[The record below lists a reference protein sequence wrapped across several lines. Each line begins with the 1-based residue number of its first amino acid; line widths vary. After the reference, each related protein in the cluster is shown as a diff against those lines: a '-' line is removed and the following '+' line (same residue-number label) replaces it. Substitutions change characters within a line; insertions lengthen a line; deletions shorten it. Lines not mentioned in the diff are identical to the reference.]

1 VEEPLRSCLLGHD
14 HGVLWRGRAVSLSP
28 GQRKDASRSAGAE
41 LAFYLLFWAY
51 KGIEVDLLYRLQS
64 HWFGN
69 HADLGTIARKVLVDQ
84 FVYNTIWSAPVSAL
98 AFLWKESAF
107 SWTAMKSK
115 LDFDFFTFSI
125 PVTLM
130 STWAVWI
137 PAVAIIYCL
146 PPPLQIPLFNLVLC
160 FWVLVLSFISKSTG
174 PDQPFTTGDSVHV
187 CLDFDDPVDMAK
199 KFGDLAVGGKVILPV
214 QDMFWGSKFGMLKD
228 AYGISWMF
236 NCDHKKI

>member
-1 VEEPLRSCLLGHD
+1 MKQNALPRLALWTLALLLILAD
-14 HGVLWRGRAVSLSP
+14 RILPAAHGIFQSIGMWKNRYGLVF
-28 GQRKDASRSAGAE
+28 SATTTAFFA

-69 HADLGTIARKVLVDQ
+69 HADLGTIARKVLLDQ
-84 FVYNTIWSAPVSAL
+84 FVYNTLWSAPVSAL

-107 SWTAMKSK
+107 SWTTMQSK
-115 LDFDFFTFSI
+115 LGSDFFTFLV

-146 PPPLQIPLFNLVLC
+146 SPPLQIPLFNLVLC
-160 FWVLVLSFISKSTG
+160 FWVLVLSCIRKR
-174 PDQPFTTGDSVHV
+174 PA
-187 CLDFDDPVDMAK
+187 DD
-199 KFGDLAVGGKVILPV
+199 L
-214 QDMFWGSKFGMLKD
+214 
-228 AYGISWMF
+228 
-236 NCDHKKI
+236 

>member
-1 VEEPLRSCLLGHD
+1 MKLDGRRLLVSGLAGMKQNALPGLALWILALLLVLAD
-14 HGVLWRGRAVSLSP
+14 RILPAAHGLFQSIGTWKIRYGLVFSATTTAFFGGAVPFIFLLVSGRMRRARL
-28 GQRKDASRSAGAE
+28 AHE

-51 KGIEVDLLYRLQS
+51 KGIEIDLLYRLQS

-69 HADLGTIARKVLVDQ
+69 HADLGTIARKVLLDK
-84 FVYNTIWSAPVSAL
+84 FVYNPIWSAPVSAL

-107 SWTAMKSK
+107 SWRAMTSK

-160 FWVLVLSFISKSTG
+160 FWVLVLSFISKRPADEST
-174 PDQPFTTGDSVHV
+174 
-187 CLDFDDPVDMAK
+187 PVA
-199 KFGDLAVGGKVILPV
+199 
-214 QDMFWGSKFGMLKD
+214 
-228 AYGISWMF
+228 
-236 NCDHKKI
+236 